1 MKRIKPLSLA
11 TILLCSVLHLLVDG
25 LCVCCLYLIAS
36 SFSAMHLVGIF
47 LTYNILAFLTQ
58 PLTGLWADCMKRR
71 HWMLLASVLLL
82 TVAVLATS
90 IVVSFRLSTVGMM
103 VVPILLGMG
112 NSLFHVWG
120 GKQVA
125 VTTGNDM
132 RALGAFVSTGA
143 FGLALGIVFFS
154 WPLLYTVLLTICVL
168 STAYVHLDLKAG
180 ISAINSQE
188 AECRFS
194 KLFIWMSLLVLML
207 VVMLRSFVGETFSGE
222 MSRTGSM
229 VLLIG
234 LLSMLGK
241 MAGGWLAHHLGII
254 RMLALVIVLVLVCL
268 VFRSQEMVIALVGL
282 FAVNCTMPVTLYLAN
297 VVLPKREGLAFGL
310 LAAALIP
317 GYLLAFI

>member
-1 MKRIKPLSLA
+1 MERIKPLSLA

-90 IVVSFRLSTVGMM
+90 IVISFRLSTVGMM

-222 MSRTGSM
+222 MSRTDSM

-241 MAGGWLAHHLGII
+241 MAGGWLAHHLGIV